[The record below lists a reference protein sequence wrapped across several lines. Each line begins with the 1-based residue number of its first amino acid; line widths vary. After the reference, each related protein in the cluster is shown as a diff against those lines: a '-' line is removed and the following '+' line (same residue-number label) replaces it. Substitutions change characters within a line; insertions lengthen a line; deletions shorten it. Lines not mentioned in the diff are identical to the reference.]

1 MFKAHKDTEKAPGMF
16 GTLVICLPSAH
27 TGGSVKVKHAGQE
40 KTFRSEELG
49 QSYVCWFADVT
60 HEVAKIKSG
69 YRWVLTY
76 NLVNKSPSP
85 DKANLIPGIER
96 HLLRSALREWWDA
109 CLVDPTEER
118 AYCYILEHQYTD
130 ANLGF
135 DSLKGQDAAKV
146 RALRESCQDGNFCCL
161 LANLHRE
168 VWGACVAEDPWPGR
182 VHHNTDMSGALS
194 RGDFHVIDQDE
205 EITTKLN
212 HVLDQDGTWVGEEIP
227 ISEDAEIIQFKPFRR
242 DPDDEDF
249 MGYTGNEGAQA
260 THTYRD
266 SVVVVMPRPH
276 LAKFLLGR
284 YLDESRYWKWSP
296 KEYLNSPQDVRYVV
310 NHLRRLVETNP
321 TDEACRLDLEKAAR
335 FILDKERAQGR
346 KSLDYCVSQAVRCSF
361 TLRNSRLFEDAA
373 LLVRQK
379 LEDEAID
386 DIVAW
391 IRQSGLT
398 PLEKALGQ
406 CFSSEQRVHAR
417 YSNLQ
422 DFLRRVRNVN
432 EAADEVKELNLDAWV
447 ETFMNDSVENCQE
460 LGVDD
465 APVLAQMVKTSSQPQ
480 KTLDR

>member
-1 MFKAHKDTEKAPGMF
+1 MPN
-16 GTLVICLPSAH
+16 
-27 TGGSVKVKHAGQE
+27 SVCST
-40 KTFRSEELG
+40 KTYWFR
-49 QSYVCWFADVT
+49 FADVT

-266 SVVVVMPRPH
+266 SVSIPGHLPRH
-276 LAKFLLGR
+276 ITHKLAGCC
-284 YLDESRYWKWSP
+284 S
-296 KEYLNSPQDVRYVV
+296 
-310 NHLRRLVETNP
+310 H
-321 TDEACRLDLEKAAR
+321 AA
-335 FILDKERAQGR
+335 ATPR
-346 KSLDYCVSQAVRCSF
+346 KIPPR
-361 TLRNSRLFEDAA
+361 TL
-373 LLVRQK
+373 
-379 LEDEAID
+379 
-386 DIVAW
+386 
-391 IRQSGLT
+391 
-398 PLEKALGQ
+398 P
-406 CFSSEQRVHAR
+406 
-417 YSNLQ
+417 
-422 DFLRRVRNVN
+422 
-432 EAADEVKELNLDAWV
+432 
-447 ETFMNDSVENCQE
+447 
-460 LGVDD
+460 
-465 APVLAQMVKTSSQPQ
+465 
-480 KTLDR
+480 